1 MGKKLNKKEFCSFWN
16 SKPHSVH
23 FCSEAG
29 KLLLRKKPQKRSLC
43 GAERPSYMWF
53 LKVNRS
59 SVVAPEEQLWHMLKL
74 QRSLQLSQSNAL
86 EVVS

>member
-1 MGKKLNKKEFCSFWN
+1 MSYHTTQGYSIREKLNEKEFACSGTPNFIVFT
-16 SKPHSVH
+16 SVLRP
-23 FCSEAG
+23 G

-59 SVVAPEEQLWHMLKL
+59 SVVVPEEQLWHMLKL
-74 QRSLQLSQSNAL
+74 QSSLQL
-86 EVVS
+86 